1 MISISQSG
9 WWLGNPLK
17 ILRRRSVGG
26 NIVSM
31 ITCGCAKMSRRVFQD
46 LQKEIVENLTL
57 KDLIPHL
64 NQERL
69 LTQHEEQSLSN
80 EYKTEYERKIKLTS
94 ILRTKGPE
102 APSAFIRCLQNEGS
116 RGHVYLAGVL
126 ERHIGRGCGSG
137 ASCAHTDVFKAAGQ
151 VYGDRC
157 GVPYSSTLVDQGQL
171 CSPHVSQLVAGNVCQ
186 LTTSSSHMQSQSMS
200 TATSQ
205 APISPSRQF
214 MAECQPGMASL
225 DYPTAHSR
233 SLSTC
238 SSASFPFETA
248 VAEQHGDPISAQ
260 YDQMVGNIC
269 TSLRIPPRNIPFESV
284 VRALH
289 ASLQDSGISLG
300 IPRVINDVAA
310 LLSFL
315 RTQQMC
321 HEYDVDL
328 LCELLKRLEQHDLHQ
343 EVKAYAQSIMH
354 CNVLQCGPSNT
365 TPVSGHFKAFTIHNC
380 PSLTYGQA
388 CEVKDVLSELLGID
402 RHTFWLTSSESGSV
416 VLGWSFREEVTKPVC
431 TNLEDSSIQREMVSH
446 DQMHNVS
453 CVEVLYQGSRRK
465 VTVFSASSVRSTSSL
480 QSSDSQM
487 HTTISPLA
495 SQWMEGEGGEEGEV
509 SSTTMEVDEPHLSV
523 APRIGMCIRVDIHV

>member
-1 MISISQSG
+1 M
-9 WWLGNPLK
+9 
-17 ILRRRSVGG
+17 
-26 NIVSM
+26 
-31 ITCGCAKMSRRVFQD
+31 FQD
-46 LQKEIVENLTL
+46 LQKEIVQNLTL

-69 LTQHEEQSLSN
+69 LTQHEEESLSN
-80 EYKTEYERKIKLTS
+80 QYKTEYERKIELTS
-94 ILRTKGPE
+94 ILGKKGPE

-116 RGHVYLAGVL
+116 RGHDYLAGVIK
-126 ERHIGRGCGSG
+126 RHIGGGCSG
-137 ASCAHTDVFKAAGQ
+137 ASCAHTDVFTAAGQ
-151 VYGDRC
+151 VYGC
-157 GVPYSSTLVDQGQL
+157 GAPWNLTLAGQGQS
-171 CSPHVSQLVAGNVCQ
+171 CSPPVSRLVAGDV
-186 LTTSSSHMQSQSMS
+186 TPSSSHMQSQSMS
-200 TATSQ
+200 TATFQ

-214 MAECQPGMASL
+214 MAEFQPGMASL
-225 DYPTAHSR
+225 NYPTAHSR

-248 VAEQHGDPISAQ
+248 VEERHGDPISAQ

-269 TSLRIPPRNIPFESV
+269 TSLRIPSRNIPFESI

-289 ASLQDSGISLG
+289 DSLQDSGISLA
-300 IPRVINDVAA
+300 IPGEINDVAA

-315 RTQQMC
+315 RTQRMC

-354 CNVLQCGPSNT
+354 CNVLQCGLSST
-365 TPVSGHFKAFTIHNC
+365 TPVPGNFKAFTIHNC

-402 RHTFWLTSSESGSV
+402 RHTFWLTSSESGLV

-431 TNLEDSSIQREMVSH
+431 TNLEDSSIQREMVSRG
-446 DQMHNVS
+446 QMHNVS
-453 CVEVLYQGSRRK
+453 CVEVLHEGSRKK

-487 HTTISPLA
+487 HTTVSPLA
-495 SQWMEGEGGEEGEV
+495 SQWMEGEGGEEGKV
-509 SSTTMEVDEPHLSV
+509 SSTTMELDEPHLSV
-523 APRIGMCIRVDIHV
+523 APRIGMCIHVDIHV